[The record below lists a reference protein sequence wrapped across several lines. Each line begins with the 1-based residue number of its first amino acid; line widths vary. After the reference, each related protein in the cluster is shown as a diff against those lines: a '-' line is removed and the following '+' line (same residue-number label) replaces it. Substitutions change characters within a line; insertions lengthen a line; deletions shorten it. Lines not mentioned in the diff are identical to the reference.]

1 MKHVIPMPTEMCLI
15 VTYRCPMR
23 CKMCNIWQQ
32 PTEVSKEITVR
43 DMEMLPKV
51 KFINITGGEPF
62 IREDLE
68 EIVALAFRKADR
80 VVISTSGWYEERIIK
95 LAQIFPKVGIRI
107 SIEGLSQV
115 NDELRGRQGG
125 FDKALRT
132 LLRLREMGL
141 KDIGFGIT
149 VSDKNSADML
159 SLYKLSRELGF
170 EFATAAVH
178 NSFYFNKLDNEIF
191 NKHEVC
197 RNFSKLIDYQLHES
211 HPKSWFRAYFNYG
224 LINYIQ
230 GGKRLLPCEAGTTN
244 FFVDPYGEVFACNG
258 MEERYWKESM
268 GNIRNVRTFEELWK
282 SEQAERV
289 RLLVRQCPKQCWM
302 VGTVSPVMKKYIAKP
317 LKWVCCQKMNIVFN
331 HKCSL

>member
-125 FDKALRT
+125 YAPCAVLPRRQSNRG
-132 LLRLREMGL
+132 LLL
-141 KDIGFGIT
+141 
-149 VSDKNSADML
+149 
-159 SLYKLSRELGF
+159 
-170 EFATAAVH
+170 
-178 NSFYFNKLDNEIF
+178 
-191 NKHEVC
+191 
-197 RNFSKLIDYQLHES
+197 
-211 HPKSWFRAYFNYG
+211 
-224 LINYIQ
+224 
-230 GGKRLLPCEAGTTN
+230 
-244 FFVDPYGEVFACNG
+244 
-258 MEERYWKESM
+258 
-268 GNIRNVRTFEELWK
+268 
-282 SEQAERV
+282 
-289 RLLVRQCPKQCWM
+289 
-302 VGTVSPVMKKYIAKP
+302 
-317 LKWVCCQKMNIVFN
+317 
-331 HKCSL
+331 